1 MAFGRTTTSRY
12 RLLPGGQAG
21 AEERSEP
28 TCPYCCQELELA
40 CAPAR
45 VQAGFRIERA
55 QKAVGD
61 HEFSMIGVCRRC
73 RVAFEDVNTQLTSY
87 EQIRQRVHV
96 AIYRTRRARDLFDRR
111 KGDVRAAMSELAEA
125 FAWLEGKPGVRL
137 FSAHK
142 LHEWVTETELSESQ
156 RDCIAFV
163 LHVHDATWDWTVR
176 FDVVAAMERWDPAQR
191 AVFVEWAQ
199 CPWWA

>member
-1 MAFGRTTTSRY
+1 MTFGRTTTSRY
-12 RLLPGGQAG
+12 RILAG
-21 AEERSEP
+21 HSTEERTEP
-28 TCPYCCQELELA
+28 VCPYCCLELELS
-40 CAPAR
+40 CAPLR
-45 VQAGFRIERA
+45 VQSGVRIERA
-55 QKAVGD
+55 QRAVGD
-61 HEFSMIGVCRRC
+61 RDFSVAGLCKRC
-73 RVAFEDVNTQLTSY
+73 RVVFEDVDTLASY

-125 FAWLEGKPGVRL
+125 FAWLEGKPGVRP

-142 LHEWVTETELSESQ
+142 LHEWVSETELTDGQ
-156 RDCIAFV
+156 RDCVAFV
-163 LHVHDATWDWTVR
+163 LHVHDATWDWIVR
-176 FDVVAAMERWDPAQR
+176 FDVVAAMERWDPAER